1 VIYEEHNS
9 ITWTESYSM
18 GVETPRPGR
27 LYKEICS
34 LLHKSL
40 RKPCRKDDDA
50 TSFRT
55 SILGEH
61 DLHFFNE
68 GTHVRSYDRLGAQVV
83 TVNNVREDIIPRY
96 RERTLT
102 RPSITNSCEVS
113 MDSVK
118 RGE

>member
-1 VIYEEHNS
+1 
-9 ITWTESYSM
+9 M
-18 GVETPRPGR
+18 GVEMPRPGR

-40 RKPCRKDDDA
+40 RKPCRKDGDA
-50 TSFRT
+50 RSFRI

-68 GTHVRSYDRLGAQVV
+68 GTHVGLYDRLGAQVV
-83 TVNNVREDIIPRY
+83 MVNNVREDSIPLTL
-96 RERTLT
+96 RTHLA
-102 RPSITNSCEVS
+102 RPSITNSREVS

-118 RGE
+118 RAE